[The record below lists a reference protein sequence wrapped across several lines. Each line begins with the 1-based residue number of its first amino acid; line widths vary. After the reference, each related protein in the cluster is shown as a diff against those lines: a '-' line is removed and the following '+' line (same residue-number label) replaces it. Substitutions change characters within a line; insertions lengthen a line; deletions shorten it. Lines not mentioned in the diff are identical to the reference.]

1 VEEIEPDNESNK
13 EDESKT
19 SLGELWAIDAKTKTK
34 TGLKLE
40 EASHFNQQLHPVT
53 IVSFPDKF
61 GGHLVCTALNDQC
74 CTGNGIITDN
84 LANALRCEITKAK
97 ETTTYSTAGGDFI
110 SQYKISIKDAMLPC
124 MLTTRTFD
132 VVLNVMPKEA
142 SNATYGVI
150 MGQDS
155 MRALGID
162 TSVLLSTIT
171 WNDITIP
178 MVPRWRDAIAV
189 SQFR

>member
-1 VEEIEPDNESNK
+1 M
-13 EDESKT
+13 
-19 SLGELWAIDAKTKTK
+19 
-34 TGLKLE
+34 
-40 EASHFNQQLHPVT
+40 
-53 IVSFPDKF
+53 SFSDKF
-61 GGHLVCTALNDQC
+61 GGRLVCTALTDQC
-74 CTGNGIITDN
+74 CTGNSIITDD
-84 LANALRCEITKAK
+84 LANALGCEITKAK
-97 ETTTYSTAGGDFI
+97 ETTTYSTAGGDFV
-110 SQYKISIKDAMLPC
+110 SQYEISIKDAMLPY
-124 MLTTRTFD
+124 MSTTRTFD